1 MHPTPVRRLLP
12 VRLAVV
18 VLGVLLLATG
28 LAGPAQAERY
38 IHRDPSRDVRRIGL
52 FTTDSDGFV
61 RAPNRRQADFVKVK
75 MWHQVRTVRVVGKF
89 RRLAPVGGGVL
100 QIVTIRTPD
109 GTERS
114 FSLFAG
120 PGAWKGAD
128 DDQPG
133 TSCVVG
139 HHVSFE
145 RDRLSM
151 RISRSCLG
159 RPRWVRVGVGVI
171 SMGRDSLFADDAQLH
186 KVRDQ
191 LRFSPRLVHGD
202 PR

>member
-1 MHPTPVRRLLP
+1 MHPTSARRLLP

-18 VLGVLLLATG
+18 ILSAVLLATG
-28 LAGPAQAERY
+28 LAGPAQAERF
-38 IHRDPSRDVRRIGL
+38 IHRDPSRDVRKVEL
-52 FTTDSDGFV
+52 FSTDSDGFV
-61 RAPNRRQADFVKVK
+61 RAPHRRQGDYVKVK
-75 MWHQVRTVRVVGKF
+75 MWHQVKAVRVVGKF

-109 GTERS
+109 GAERS
-114 FSLFAG
+114 FSVFAG
-120 PGAWKGAD
+120 PGVWKGAD
-128 DDQPG
+128 DDQQG
-133 TSCVVG
+133 TNCVVG
-139 HHVSFE
+139 HRVNFE

-171 SMGRDSLFADDAQLH
+171 SMGRDALLADDAQQRL
-186 KVRDQ
+186 VRDQ